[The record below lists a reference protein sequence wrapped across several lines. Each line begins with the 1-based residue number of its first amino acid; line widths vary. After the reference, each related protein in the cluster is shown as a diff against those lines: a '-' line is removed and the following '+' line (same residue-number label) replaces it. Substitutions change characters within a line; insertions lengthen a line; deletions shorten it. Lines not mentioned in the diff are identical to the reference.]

1 MNFSVS
7 DIAKIMG
14 AVSHGKSG
22 YSHIGSIVFD
32 TRKLWVIE
40 AQMAN
45 PITGS
50 KHISLAPLFVALI
63 GRRNGHDFIG
73 SAYEGGV
80 RVFLVSHYD
89 IQWQIQYPDA
99 QFLAVDDVL
108 LALQEWA
115 KWHRSLMSSLVI
127 GIAGSNGKTIVK
139 EWLGE
144 LLAKDFTVYKSP
156 RSFNSQLG
164 VALSVLEIETAVEV
178 SIIEAGIS
186 SQNGMKTLQKMVQAN
201 LVVLTHLGDAHSSG
215 FESMEQKA
223 IEKVSLAQGADVLVY
238 PFDNKVLRSAVDALK
253 KKQPLMKTIHWG
265 WQEGATMRVLHIQV
279 LNGNQEIIFVNRGT
293 EHCLVIP
300 FLDSA
305 SVSNAM
311 SCLCVLTALE
321 RWDSSHI
328 QQFLQLPRLE
338 NRLLMAKG
346 KRGNYILNDSYSAD
360 LESLG
365 VALDMLKRQ
374 SPNLPLVA
382 ILGDFE
388 QMELHHSFVCSG
400 IKQLLQSYGV
410 SKLLAVG
417 KLFACEKTQFAD
429 MVVTFFP
436 DMPSLLASSS
446 LSELSE
452 KAILVKGARKLGL
465 ERVVSQLQERFH
477 QTQLEINLGAL
488 KNNYL
493 YFQTLLPEGVK
504 TMCMVK
510 AFGYGSGSFESARAL
525 QALGLHYLG
534 VAYVDEGIAL
544 RKAGIVLPIMV
555 MSSNAS
561 DICVLQEY
569 GLEPVMYSK
578 ESLEGFI
585 QSGINSIGIH
595 LEIDTGMHRLG
606 FSPETLLGSVRMLP
620 KGIRVASV
628 FSHLSASEDA
638 ASDSFTRNQLD
649 VFSKVALEV
658 EQLLGYSTLKH
669 IQNTG
674 AILRFYDPRFNAV
687 RLGIGLYGIDP
698 RGNVQENLQ
707 RNRKGDFQ
715 DHPKDS
721 SQNHPQ
727 PNSLNVNQE
736 VLQLQPVARWL
747 TTIIQ
752 IQKVAAGEGVGYGM
766 KDSVTHD
773 RDIATIAVGYADG
786 LSRRDGNGQSGVW
799 INKKE
804 RPFVGNICMDMSMID
819 VTGLLCHP
827 GDEVEIFGL
836 HIPVETLAKRRGTI
850 PYEVLTDVSQRVVRV
865 YVEE

>member
-7 DIAKIMG
+7 DIAKITG
-14 AVSHGKSG
+14 AVSHGKSA
-22 YSHIGSIVFD
+22 YSHIGSVVFD
-32 TRKLWVIE
+32 TRKLWVIKT
-40 AQMAN
+40 QFAN
-45 PITGS
+45 PNMGNN
-50 KHISLAPLFVALI
+50 HVFFAPLFVALI
-63 GRRNGHDFIG
+63 ARRNGHDFIG
-73 SAYEGGV
+73 LAYEGGV
-80 RVFLVSHYD
+80 RIFLVSQYD

-99 QFLAVDDVL
+99 QFLEVGDVL
-108 LALQEWA
+108 VALQEWA
-115 KWHRSLMSSLVI
+115 KWHRTLIGGLVI
-127 GIAGSNGKTIVK
+127 GIVGSNGKTIVK

-144 LLAKDFTVYKSP
+144 LLSKDFRVYKSP

-201 LVVLTHLGDAHSSG
+201 LVVFTHLGDAHNSG
-215 FESMEQKA
+215 FESLEQKA
-223 IEKVSLAQGADVLVY
+223 IEKLSLAQGADVLVY
-238 PFDNKVLRSAVDALK
+238 PFDNKVLRSAVEALK

-265 WQEGATMRVLHIQV
+265 WQEGATMRVLDIKV
-279 LNGNQEIIFVNRGT
+279 LNGNQEITFVNRGT
-293 EHCLVIP
+293 EHRLVIP
-300 FLDSA
+300 FLDST

-311 SCLCVLTALE
+311 SCLCALTALE
-321 RWDSSHI
+321 RWDSWHI

-346 KRGNYILNDSYSAD
+346 KRENYILNDSYSAD

-388 QMELHHSFVCSG
+388 QMALNNSFVCSG
-400 IKQLLQSYGV
+400 IMRLLQSYGV
-410 SKLLAVG
+410 TKLLAVG
-417 KLFACEKTQFAD
+417 QLFASEKNQFAD
-429 MVVTFFP
+429 LDTSFFP
-436 DMPSLLASSS
+436 DISSLLVSSS
-446 LSELSE
+446 FCELSE

-477 QTQLEINLGAL
+477 QTQLEINLGTL

-504 TMCMVK
+504 TICMVK

-525 QALGLHYLG
+525 QALGVHCLG
-534 VAYVDEGIAL
+534 VAYVDEAIAL

-561 DICVLQEY
+561 DIWILQEY
-569 GLEPVMYSK
+569 GLEPVIYSK
-578 ESLEGFI
+578 ESLAGFI
-585 QSGINSIGIH
+585 QSGINSISIH

-606 FSPETLLGSVRMLP
+606 FSPETLLESVRMLP
-620 KGIRVASV
+620 KGIRVASL

-638 ASDSFTRNQLD
+638 SSDTFTRNQLD
-649 VFSKVALEV
+649 AFCKVAVEV

-698 RGNVQENLQ
+698 RGDGAENVTQNL
-707 RNRKGDFQ
+707 KGD
-715 DHPKDS
+715 
-721 SQNHPQ
+721 SQNQPQ
-727 PNSLNVNQE
+727 GSGQNQLRPNSLNGTQE
-736 VLQLQPVARWL
+736 VVQLQPVARWL
-747 TTIIQ
+747 STIIQ

-766 KDSVTHD
+766 KDAVTHD
-773 RDIATIAVGYADG
+773 RDIAIIAVGYADG

-799 INKKE
+799 INTQE

-819 VTGLLCHP
+819 VTGLACHP

-836 HIPVETLAKRRGTI
+836 HIPVEMLAKRRGTI
-850 PYEVLTDVSQRVVRV
+850 PYEVLTDVSQRVARI